1 MVYHVSLSGK
11 QLGKP
16 GLVLPSATSSLKI
29 GRGYH
34 TLSKRFELMN
44 PMNHGRSAVEILGG
58 STRMPTSF
66 EAPHLFLPRMHILSL
81 SRLPVDPTCEPY

>member
-16 GLVLPSATSSLKI
+16 SLVLPSATSSLKI
-29 GRGYH
+29 GYH
-34 TLSKRFELMN
+34 PLSKPFELMN
-44 PMNHGRSAVEILGG
+44 RTNHGRSVVEILGG

-66 EAPHLFLPRMHILSL
+66 QAPHLFITPYAYIIFVWTTRG
-81 SRLPVDPTCEPY
+81 PTCEPY